1 MCSVP
6 TGALTNVLI
15 RGDFHLKEI
24 PFDHPKIGIF
34 AKREIFTISSCQKF
48 DQKKFVKKF
57 LAVKNDVIEEF
68 LPRARLQCPVQ
79 IGFLYI
85 IAFERL
91 WRGYIL
97 DGSNGHVHVL
107 PARLNNK

>member
-24 PFDHPKIGIF
+24 PFDHPKNRHF
-34 AKREIFTISSCQKF
+34 CKKRKF
-48 DQKKFVKKF
+48 YNLGKI

-79 IGFLYI
+79 NGFLNVI
-85 IAFERL
+85 NFL
-91 WRGYIL
+91 RG
-97 DGSNGHVHVL
+97 
-107 PARLNNK
+107 